1 VTPGEEPWGTPSAW
15 GVSWGSEGSQPQL
28 VVAAGGSGGR
38 YNADNLDLSKWA
50 RKKKRLNQRVQALQL
65 KIQETRETLESE
77 TAEKAIATLRAKV
90 RSLQVRIMELLLEM
104 DELNKAK
111 DEIETREVLTAYL
124 AYRNLH

>member
-1 VTPGEEPWGTPSAW
+1 VLGAFRGEAKAVNRS
-15 GVSWGSEGSQPQL
+15 SLLPQVA
-28 VVAAGGSGGR
+28 VVVDTTS
-38 YNADNLDLSKWA
+38 DNLDLSKWA

-77 TAEKAIATLRAKV
+77 TAEKAIETLRAKV
-90 RSLQVRIMELLLEM
+90 HSLQVRVMELLLEM

-111 DEIETREVLTAYL
+111 SEIETREVLTAYL